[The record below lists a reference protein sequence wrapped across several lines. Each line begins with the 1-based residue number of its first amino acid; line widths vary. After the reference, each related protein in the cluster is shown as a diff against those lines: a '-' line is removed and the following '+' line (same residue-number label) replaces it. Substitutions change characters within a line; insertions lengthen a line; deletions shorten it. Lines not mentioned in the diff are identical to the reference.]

1 MAITDST
8 NTQRLHPK
16 RKNYLD
22 SIVDKLNTGVVGN
35 WPKTRV
41 IEVYITA
48 IQIFFVNTN
57 NTNKT

>member
-1 MAITDST
+1 MATDST
-8 NTQRLHPK
+8 NTQPLHPK

-22 SIVDKLNTGVVGN
+22 SIVDKLNIGVVGS
-35 WPKTRV
+35 WPKTMV

-48 IQIFFVNTN
+48 INIFFVNTN

>member
-1 MAITDST
+1 MATDST
-8 NTQRLHPK
+8 NTQPLHTK

-48 IQIFFVNTN
+48 INIFFVNTN